1 MTTYFITGIDT
12 DIGKTYATGVL
23 AHHLLTCCGK
33 SVITQKLI
41 QTGVTSDIAD
51 DIITHR
57 TLMGVDLYEVDKDGT
72 TCPITLAKPA
82 SPHLSARLENRTID
96 VCQIDN
102 ATRLLER
109 QFDTVLLE
117 GAGGVLV
124 PLTNHLLTLDYIKTH
139 DYPVIV
145 VTSARLGSINHTLL
159 TLEAIHAR
167 GLRLFAV
174 VFNHHFDTDG
184 DISADT
190 LNFLQ
195 NHVRE
200 NYPTALF
207 LRLDGGQIMAFDEVA
222 DKF

>member
-12 DIGKTYATGVL
+12 DIGKTVATGVL
-23 AHHLLTCCGK
+23 AHHLLAYGK

-41 QTGVTSDIAD
+41 QTGVMSDIAD

-96 VCQIDN
+96 ICQIDN
-102 ATRLLER
+102 ATHLLER

-159 TLEAIHAR
+159 TLEAIKTR

-174 VFNHHFDTDG
+174 IFNHYFDTDG

-190 LNFLQ
+190 LAFLQ

-207 LRLDGGQIMAFDEVA
+207 LRLDGGQIMAFDEVT

>member
-1 MTTYFITGIDT
+1 MTTLFITGIDT
-12 DIGKTYATGVL
+12 DIGKTYATGIL
-23 AHHLLTCCGK
+23 ARHLLSSGK

-41 QTGVTSDIAD
+41 QTGVTAPIAD
-51 DIITHR
+51 DIRTHR
-57 TLMGVDLYEVDKDGT
+57 TLMNVPLMDVDTDGT
-72 TCPITLAKPA
+72 TCPLTFVKPA
-82 SPHLSARLENRTID
+82 SPHLSARLENRTINLD
-96 VCQIDN
+96 DITH
-102 ATRLLER
+102 ATDKLNER
-109 QFDTVLLE
+109 FNIVLLE

-124 PLTNHLLTLDYIKTH
+124 PINDHILTLDYIATH

-207 LRLDGGQIMAFDEVA
+207 LRLDGGQIMAFDKVA
-222 DKF
+222 DRF

>member
-12 DIGKTYATGVL
+12 DIGKTYATGIL
-23 AHHLLTCCGK
+23 ARHLLTCGK

-41 QTGVTSDIAD
+41 QTGVTGNIAD

-57 TLMGVDLYEVDKDGT
+57 TLMGIDLYEVDKDGT
-72 TCPITLAKPA
+72 TCPITLIKPA
-82 SPHLSARLENRTID
+82 SPHLSARLENHTID
-96 VCQIDN
+96 VCQIDH

-124 PLTNHLLTLDYIKTH
+124 PLTNHLLTLDYIRTH

-174 VFNHHFDTDG
+174 VFNHHFDADG

-200 NYPTALF
+200 NYPAALF

-222 DKF
+222 DRF

>member
-1 MTTYFITGIDT
+1 MTTLFITGIDT
-12 DIGKTYATGVL
+12 DIGKTYATGIL
-23 AHHLLTCCGK
+23 ARHLLTCGK

-41 QTGVTSDIAD
+41 QTGVTGNIAD

-57 TLMGVDLYEVDKDGT
+57 TLMGIDLYEVDKDGT
-72 TCPITLAKPA
+72 TCPITLIKPA
-82 SPHLSARLENRTID
+82 SPHLSARLENHTID
-96 VCQIDN
+96 VCQIDH

-124 PLTNHLLTLDYIKTH
+124 PLTNHLLTLDYIRTH

-174 VFNHHFDTDG
+174 VFNHHFDADG

-195 NHVRE
+195 NHVTE
-200 NYPTALF
+200 NYPAALF

-222 DKF
+222 DRF

>member
-1 MTTYFITGIDT
+1 MTTLFITGIDT
-12 DIGKTYATGVL
+12 DIGKTYVTGVL
-23 AHHLLTCCGK
+23 ARHLLDYGK

-41 QTGVTSDIAD
+41 QTGVTGNIAN

-57 TLMGVDLYEVDKDGT
+57 TLMGIDLYEVDKDGT
-72 TCPITLAKPA
+72 TCPITLIKPA

-96 VCQIDN
+96 VCQIDH
-102 ATRLLER
+102 TTHLLER

-124 PLTNHLLTLDYIKTH
+124 PLTNHLLTLDYIRTH

-195 NHVRE
+195 NHVTE
-200 NYPTALF
+200 NYPAALF

-222 DKF
+222 DRF

>member
-1 MTTYFITGIDT
+1 MTTLFITGIDT
-12 DIGKTYATGVL
+12 DIGKTYATGIL
-23 AHHLLTCCGK
+23 ARHLLTCGK

-41 QTGVTSDIAD
+41 QTGVTAPIAD
-51 DIITHR
+51 DIRTHR
-57 TLMGVDLYEVDKDGT
+57 TLMGIDLYEVDKDGT
-72 TCPITLAKPA
+72 TCPITLIKPA

-96 VCQIDN
+96 VCQIDH

-124 PLTNHLLTLDYIKTH
+124 PLTNHLSTLDYIRTH

-200 NYPTALF
+200 NYPAALF
-207 LRLDGGQIMAFDEVA
+207 LRLDGGQIIAFDEVA
-222 DKF
+222 DRF

>member
-1 MTTYFITGIDT
+1 MTTLFITGIDT
-12 DIGKTYATGVL
+12 DIGKTYATGIL
-23 AHHLLTCCGK
+23 ARHLLSSGK

-41 QTGVTSDIAD
+41 QTGVTAPIAD
-51 DIITHR
+51 DIRTHR
-57 TLMGVDLYEVDKDGT
+57 TLMNVPLMDVDTDGT
-72 TCPITLAKPA
+72 TCPLTFVKPA
-82 SPHLSARLENRTID
+82 SPHLSARLENRTINLD
-96 VCQIDN
+96 DITH
-102 ATRLLER
+102 ATDKLNER
-109 QFDTVLLE
+109 FNIVLLE

-124 PLTNHLLTLDYIKTH
+124 PINDHILTLDYIATH

-184 DISADT
+184 DISAET
-190 LNFLQ
+190 INFLQ

-200 NYPTALF
+200 NNPTALF
-207 LRLDGGQIMAFDEVA
+207 LRLDGGQIMAFDKVA
-222 DKF
+222 DRF

>member
-1 MTTYFITGIDT
+1 MTTLFITGIDT
-12 DIGKTYATGVL
+12 DIGKTYATGIL
-23 AHHLLTCCGK
+23 ARHLLTCGK

-41 QTGVTSDIAD
+41 QTGVTGGIAD

-57 TLMGVDLYEVDKDGT
+57 TLMGIDLYEVDKDGT
-72 TCPITLAKPA
+72 TCPITLIKPA

-96 VCQIDN
+96 VCQIDH
-102 ATRLLER
+102 ATHLLER

-124 PLTNHLLTLDYIKTH
+124 PLTNHLLTLDYIRTH

-195 NHVRE
+195 NHVTE
-200 NYPTALF
+200 NYPAALF

-222 DKF
+222 DRF

>member
-12 DIGKTYATGVL
+12 DIGKTYATGIL
-23 AHHLLTCCGK
+23 ARHLLTCGK

-41 QTGVTSDIAD
+41 QTGVTGSIAD

-57 TLMGVDLYEVDKDGT
+57 TLMGIDLYEVDKDGT
-72 TCPITLAKPA
+72 TCPITLIKPA
-82 SPHLSARLENRTID
+82 SPHLSARLENHTID
-96 VCQIDN
+96 VCQIDH

-124 PLTNHLLTLDYIKTH
+124 PLTNHLLTLDYIRTH

-174 VFNHHFDTDG
+174 VFNHHFDADG

-200 NYPTALF
+200 NYPAALF

-222 DKF
+222 DRF

>member
-1 MTTYFITGIDT
+1 MTTLFITGIDT
-12 DIGKTYATGVL
+12 DIGKTYATGIL
-23 AHHLLTCCGK
+23 ARHLLSSGK

-41 QTGVTSDIAD
+41 QTGVTAPIAD
-51 DIITHR
+51 DIRTHR
-57 TLMGVDLYEVDKDGT
+57 TLMNVPLMDVDTDGT
-72 TCPITLAKPA
+72 TCPLTFVKPA
-82 SPHLSARLENRTID
+82 SPHLSARLENRTINLD
-96 VCQIDN
+96 DITH
-102 ATRLLER
+102 ATDKLNER
-109 QFDTVLLE
+109 FNIVLLE

-124 PLTNHLLTLDYIKTH
+124 PINDHILTLDYIATH

-207 LRLDGGQIMAFDEVA
+207 LRLDGGQIMAFDKVT
-222 DKF
+222 DRF

>member
-1 MTTYFITGIDT
+1 MTTLFITGIAT
-12 DIGKTYATGVL
+12 DIGKTYATGIL
-23 AHHLLTCCGK
+23 ARHLLSSGK

-41 QTGVTSDIAD
+41 QTGVTAPIAD
-51 DIITHR
+51 DIRTHR
-57 TLMGVDLYEVDKDGT
+57 TLMNVPLMDVDTDGT
-72 TCPITLAKPA
+72 TCPLTFVKPA
-82 SPHLSARLENRTID
+82 SPHLSARLENRTINLD
-96 VCQIDN
+96 DITH
-102 ATRLLER
+102 ATDKLNER
-109 QFDTVLLE
+109 FNIVLLE

-124 PLTNHLLTLDYIKTH
+124 PINDHILTLDYIATH

-207 LRLDGGQIMAFDEVA
+207 LRLDGGQIMAFDKVA
-222 DKF
+222 DRF

>member
-23 AHHLLTCCGK
+23 ARHLLTYGK
-33 SVITQKLI
+33 SIITQKLI
-41 QTGVTSDIAD
+41 QTGTTGDIAD

-57 TLMGVDLYEVDKDGT
+57 KLMGVPPCKLDTNGT

-82 SPHLSARLENRTID
+82 SPHLAARLADCVVDLEMID
-96 VCQIDN
+96 E
-102 ATRLLER
+102 ATARLSK
-109 QFDTVLLE
+109 QFDIVLLE

-124 PLTNHLLTLDYIKTH
+124 PLTDTVLSLDYIAKH

-145 VTSARLGSINHTLL
+145 ITSARLGSINHTLL
-159 TLEAIHAR
+159 TLEAIKAR

-190 LNFLQ
+190 LAFLQ

-207 LRLDGGQIMAFDEVA
+207 LRLDGGQIMAFDEVT

>member
-1 MTTYFITGIDT
+1 MTTLFITGIDT
-12 DIGKTYATGVL
+12 DIGKTYATGIL
-23 AHHLLTCCGK
+23 ARHLLTCGK

-41 QTGVTSDIAD
+41 QTGVTAPIAD
-51 DIITHR
+51 DIRTHR
-57 TLMGVDLYEVDKDGT
+57 TLMGIDLYEVDKDGT
-72 TCPITLAKPA
+72 TCPITLIKPA

-96 VCQIDN
+96 VCQIDH

-124 PLTNHLLTLDYIKTH
+124 PLTNHLLTLDYIRTH

-200 NYPTALF
+200 NYPAALF

-222 DKF
+222 DRF